1 MELVHL
7 RSFIQ
12 IAESGSMTRA
22 AENLFLTQPAVTQHI
37 QALENEFGTKLFNR
51 HPRGMHLTQAGTI
64 LRTYAQNCLAT
75 LEDCRLAISEL
86 EAGQRGQV
94 IIGAGVTTSIFVLPD
109 WLRVFRAKYPAVEMI
124 LRTGRSQEIM
134 MLLKEGEIDMGIITT
149 PAENPH
155 FTMQRLF
162 DEDIILVAPFEHP
175 FAGTNILAERLAEI
189 PLILF
194 PHGNGFRSYL
204 DQALAQACIP
214 VTIKMETDSVEAIKR
229 FVEAG
234 LGASFLPRSAVQEE
248 LTHGTLAA
256 VGLINLA
263 PLQRTTYL
271 AYLTNR
277 YQTFGMRH
285 FLQLLTDWRAHNTSI
300 STPLR

>member
-1 MELVHL
+1 MELAQL

-22 AENLFLTQPAVTQHI
+22 AENLCLTQPAVTQHI
-37 QALENEFGTKLFNR
+37 QALENEWGVKLFDR
-51 HPRGMHLTQAGTI
+51 HPRGMRLTQAGAL
-64 LRTYAQNCLAT
+64 LRTYAQNCLAS

-109 WLRVFRAKYPAVEMI
+109 WLRAFRAKFPAVEMI
-124 LRTGRSQEIM
+124 IRTGRSREILS
-134 MLLKEGEIDMGIITT
+134 LLKEGEIDLGIITT
-149 PAENPH
+149 PIEHPH
-155 FTMQRLF
+155 LALQRLF
-162 DEDIILVAPFEHP
+162 DEEIILVVPIDHP
-175 FAGTNILAERLAEI
+175 FAGTNILAERLVEI

-204 DQALAQACIP
+204 DQALAQASVP

-248 LTHGTLAA
+248 LSRNTMAGVTLTD
-256 VGLINLA
+256 LA

-285 FLQLLTDWRAHNTSI
+285 FIQQLTV
-300 STPLR
+300 